1 MQNTANDDVHR
12 EQPEDQPAKKKGRKA
27 TKPKLTI
34 PQQSIETEE
43 EPAPLASSSAME
55 ITKANDCPKQDKA
68 LSLYDLPGHAAQ
80 EAFNELVKA
89 QAICLNDF
97 KTQFLRNNIEA
108 MAQIL
113 DLTAATVP
121 CESHGLLKARDMLTG
136 GAQAK
141 AKGPSSE
148 APQQPPQQSRA
159 KPNSSEISHTLC
171 AWARYEGARRNAQG
185 LTLDATGRLSLNNIM
200 EVWGKGQG
208 LCEADIVQAIQQH
221 TKAEGGDRYATQA
234 TQNDF
239 YIQVRPSRSSQ
250 QGNFQDAVGAPPRH
264 RRRGHA

>member
-12 EQPEDQPAKKKGRKA
+12 QQPEDQPAKKKGKKG
-27 TKPKLTI
+27 TKPK
-34 PQQSIETEE
+34 QSIETEE

-97 KTQFLRNNIEA
+97 KTHFIRNNIEA

-113 DLTAATVP
+113 DLSAATVP
-121 CESHGLLKARDMLTG
+121 CESHGFLKARDMLTG
-136 GAQAK
+136 GAQAE

-148 APQQPPQQSRA
+148 APQLQPQHIRA

-171 AWARYEGARRNAQG
+171 AWARYETARRKVQG
-185 LTLDATGRLSLNNIM
+185 LTLDAKGRLSLNNIM

-221 TKAEGGDRYATQA
+221 TKADGGDRYATQE
-234 TQNDF
+234 TQNDLL
-239 YIQVRPSRSSQ
+239 IQVRLSRRQMVPRSAT
-250 QGNFQDAVGAPPRH
+250 GVDATSKNKTQHWG
-264 RRRGHA
+264 